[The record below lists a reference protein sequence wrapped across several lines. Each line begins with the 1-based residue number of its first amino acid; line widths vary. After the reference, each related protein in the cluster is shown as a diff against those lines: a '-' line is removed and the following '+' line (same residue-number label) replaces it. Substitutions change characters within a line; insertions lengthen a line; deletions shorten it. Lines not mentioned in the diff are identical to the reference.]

1 MNKYN
6 QDILFGNEGEEI
18 SQSIISDYFNCVAA
32 KTSKYDAFDYIDKS
46 RKLLFE
52 LKRRR
57 NNKDKYPTTIVP
69 YTKILKGMTEI
80 NKGYKIYFCFLFTDG
95 LYYYE
100 LKDFKEE
107 WVKTNGRLD
116 RGRPEFRPH
125 YNIPITELVKIEYE
139 ELKEL
144 VKIEHNELEGYDEL
158 ANSFC
163 NIEVK

>member
-1 MNKYN
+1 MCSNVK
-6 QDILFGNEGEEI
+6 
-18 SQSIISDYFNCVAA
+18 II
-32 KTSKYDAFDYIDKS
+32 TTRETYD
-46 RKLLFE
+46 LLEWLGDVGGFQG
-52 LKRRR
+52 
-57 NNKDKYPTTIVP
+57 I
-69 YTKILKGMTEI
+69 
-80 NKGYKIYFCFLFTDG
+80 IYFCFLFTDG

-116 RGRPEFRPH
+116 RGRPEFKPH

-144 VKIEHNELEGYDEL
+144 EDLEELEGYDEI

-163 NIEVK
+163 NIKVK